1 MHLKESTKE
10 FISGLAGAVA
20 SVCVCHPLDVAR
32 TMMNIMAQTS
42 DQLRYRNLSETFRT
56 IYIEEGWRGLYK
68 GNTSWHVGFR
78 TTIIA
83 IPLFHCIYF
92 PLYGHFKKSFLNDGW
107 STLKSALGGAFIA
120 GSITNVISNPL
131 WVQPSIIFRLWEHE

>member
-10 FISGLAGAVA
+10 FISGLTGAVA

-42 DQLRYRNLSETFRT
+42 DQLRYRNLSETMRT
-56 IYIEEGWRGLYK
+56 IYIEEGWKGFYK
-68 GNTSWHVGFR
+68 GNIRKHIGFR
-78 TTIIA
+78 TTILS

-92 PLYGHFKKSFLNDGW
+92 PLYGHFKKSFLNEYGW
-107 STLKSALGGAFIA
+107 STLGSALGGAFIA

-131 WVQPSIIFRLWEHE
+131 WVRLPTQHRS